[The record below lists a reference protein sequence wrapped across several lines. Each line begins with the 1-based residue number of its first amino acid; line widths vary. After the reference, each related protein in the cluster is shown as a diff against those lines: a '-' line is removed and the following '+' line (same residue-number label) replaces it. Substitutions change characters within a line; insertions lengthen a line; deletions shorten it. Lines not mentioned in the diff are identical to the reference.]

1 MKLKEFVR
9 LAERNGWK
17 QARQSGSHRIYQKG
31 DKKVVIPYHCK
42 ELKKGLEIALRKEM
56 GLK

>member
-17 QARQSGSHRIYQKG
+17 QIRQNGSHRIYQKG
-31 DKKVVIPYHCK
+31 NKKVVIPYHCK
-42 ELKKGLEIALRKEM
+42 ELKKGLEISLRKAM